1 MTPKERL
8 LAALQHREPDRVPF
22 DLGSTGV
29 TGVHRIAYRN
39 LLAHLGME
47 TDGVRICDPIQQLA
61 EVDEEVLRRFGVD
74 TRGVRPRPSSSW
86 SLKIETEKGGK
97 YTHFTDEFGIRWS
110 MPRQGGLYY
119 DMTSHP
125 LEGATTEEEIES
137 HPFPDPQD
145 PARVAGLREEAERLA
160 DEGWAVVLN
169 GPGEGP
175 FERALWLRGFER
187 FFIDLIRSPALAL
200 ALLDRLVD
208 FRIKFWELLLREVG
222 DLAQVV
228 IEGDDLATQRGLMI
242 SPEMYRKYLK
252 PRHKRV
258 FSFIKER
265 APHVKIFFHSCGAVY
280 ELIPDLIEVGVDIL
294 NPVQLSAAG
303 MDPRKLKREFGAA
316 LTFWGGGVDTQR
328 VLPRGTPEEVKAEVK
343 RRIEELAPGG
353 GFVFATVHNI
363 QADVPPENI
372 LAMWEAL
379 QEYGVYSSPT

>member
-8 LAALQHREPDRVPF
+8 LTALQHREPDRVPF
-22 DLGSTGV
+22 DLGSTNV
-29 TGVHRIAYRN
+29 TGIHRIAYRN
-39 LLAHLGME
+39 LLAHLGMRADE
-47 TDGVRICDPIQQLA
+47 VRVCDTVQQLA
-61 EVDEEVLRRFGVD
+61 EVGEAVLQRFGVD
-74 TRGVRPRPSSSW
+74 TRGVRPRPGSSW
-86 SLKIETEKGGK
+86 SLELEEDEK
-97 YTHFTDEFGIRWS
+97 YRHFTDEFGIRWS
-110 MPRQGGLYY
+110 MPREGGLYY

-125 LEGATTEEEIES
+125 LEEVATEEEIAS
-137 HPFPDPQD
+137 YPFPDPQD

-160 DEGWAVVLN
+160 DEGWAVVLG
-169 GPGEGP
+169 GPGEGA
-175 FERALWLRGFER
+175 FERSLWLRGFER
-187 FFIDLIRSPALAL
+187 FFIDLVRSPSLAL

-208 FRIKFWELLLREVG
+208 FRLKFWELLLGEVG

-228 IEGDDLATQRGLMI
+228 VEGDDLATQRGLMI

-252 PRHKRV
+252 PRHKRI

-265 APHVKIFFHSCGAVY
+265 APQVKIFFHTCGAVY

-303 MDPRKLKREFGAA
+303 MDPRRLKREFGDA

-328 VLPRGTPEEVKAEVK
+328 VLPRGTPEEVKDEVK

-379 QEYGVYSSPT
+379 QEYGKY